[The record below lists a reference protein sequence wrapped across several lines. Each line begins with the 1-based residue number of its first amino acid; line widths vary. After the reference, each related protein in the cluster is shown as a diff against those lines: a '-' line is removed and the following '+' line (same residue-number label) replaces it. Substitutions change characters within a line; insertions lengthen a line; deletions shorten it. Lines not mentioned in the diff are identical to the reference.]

1 MVKVSGYNTIS
12 CVPGVMSLGEYEC
25 ATCEPVG
32 EYQVDTT
39 HFVPACEAGAVSMRA
54 GDVAGNGAY
63 DFRDGRDTG
72 VKIPRNRLHNYT
84 GDLAEASVNLRQAKA
99 DSDKSLKDAYDVYQA
114 QKTLDSLRSG
124 AGSGAGSA
132 ASGDGSSVE

>member
-1 MVKVSGYNTIS
+1 MVKVVAYNTIS
-12 CVPGVMSLGEYEC
+12 CVPGVMSLGEYDC

-32 EYQVDTT
+32 DYQVDTS
-39 HFVPACEAGAVSMRA
+39 HFVPACEAGAVSLRA

-63 DFRDGRDTG
+63 DFANGRDTG

-99 DSDKSLKDAYDVYQA
+99 DTASSFKDVYDVYQA

-124 AGSGAGSA
+124 FSSGE
-132 ASGDGSSVE
+132 SSVSTSSNV

>member
-1 MVKVSGYNTIS
+1 MVKVSAYNTIS

-39 HFVPACEAGAVSMRA
+39 HFVPACEAGVVMRA

-63 DFRDGRDTG
+63 DFVNGRDTG
-72 VKIPRNRLHNYT
+72 VKIPRSRLHNYT

-124 AGSGAGSA
+124 AGSA